1 MANLGTRQS
10 DRKLVS
16 LTRNYHEP
24 TLVDA
29 LFPASGTKT
38 YYWQNGSQPRWRVRV
53 HLLKDG
59 ERALIARGVEKAGQK
74 TDQVLLIRR
83 SALVSYL
90 PWLAEQLADR

>member
-24 TLVDA
+24 TLIGA

-38 YYWQNGSQPRWRVRV
+38 YYWQNGTQPRWPVRV

-59 ERALIARGVEKAGQK
+59 QRALIAMGAEKAGQK
-74 TDQVLLIRR
+74 TREVLLIRR